1 MKQLGSVFI
10 SDKPLFN
17 NHTARSAAR
26 LSGKKTKNKIRIRDL
41 AEVAAVGGCGFVE
54 LSFWADI
61 TGNFCVS

>member
-1 MKQLGSVFI
+1 MKQFGLVFI

-54 LSFWADI
+54 LSF
-61 TGNFCVS
+61 